1 MKKKYTTR
9 EFCTAA
15 LFAAIIFVATAYLQ
29 IPIPIGYA
37 HLGDAFIFIAASLLP
52 PPLAIIAA
60 TVGAG
65 LADALFYPI
74 YIPATIIVKAA
85 SAIVFTS
92 KKEKILCAR
101 NATALCLCSLFCA
114 GGYYLYEAL
123 LTHSF
128 VSPLVSVPGNI
139 GQWAVSAAIYLVI
152 AFALDKTPKL
162 KNYIRRNWH

>member
-37 HLGDAFIFIAASLLP
+37 HPGDAFIFVAASLLP

-65 LADALFYPI
+65 LADALFFPI
-74 YIPATIIVKAA
+74 YIPATVVVKAV
-85 SAIVFTS
+85 SALVFTS
-92 KKEKILCAR
+92 KKEKILCAG
-101 NATALCLCSLFCA
+101 NVIALCLCGIFCA
-114 GGYYLYEAL
+114 GGYYLYEVL
-123 LTHSF
+123 LTGSF
-128 VSPLVSVPGNI
+128 AAPIVSIPGNI

-152 AFALDKTPKL
+152 AFALDRTPKL